1 MSDIQVRHEEA
12 DKQFVIAVDGEDA
25 GFAGYS
31 ERDGHRN
38 FNHTVID
45 PRFRGQGLSQPLIQ
59 QALEATHADGFG
71 AIATC
76 SAVVGFVQKNPEFRD
91 YLA

>member
-38 FNHTVID
+38 F
-45 PRFRGQGLSQPLIQ
+45 
-59 QALEATHADGFG
+59 
-71 AIATC
+71 
-76 SAVVGFVQKNPEFRD
+76 
-91 YLA
+91 

>member
-1 MSDIQVRHEEA
+1 MSDIQVRHEET
-12 DKQFVIAVDGEDA
+12 DKQFVIAVDGENA

-31 ERDGHRN
+31 ERDGRRN

-59 QALEATHADGFG
+59 QALEANPCGWFG
-71 AIATC
+71 CDCYVLCCGGVC
-76 SAVVGFVQKNPEFRD
+76 SEKS
-91 YLA
+91 